1 MENNLLNFKFR
12 SRQIFARNVQCH
24 NHSLPFSLDSTG
36 SGQRAHIYG
45 LAGED
50 SGINASGAGVPFN
63 ILNICFKSC
72 ERGGLARIKDSI

>member
-1 MENNLLNFKFR
+1 MSQSFT
-12 SRQIFARNVQCH
+12 SIFIGVLAVA
-24 NHSLPFSLDSTG
+24 

-72 ERGGLARIKDSI
+72 ERGGPARIKDSI

>member
-24 NHSLPFSLDSTG
+24 NHSLPFSLTTTG
-36 SGQRAHIYG
+36 TGQVASGQRAHIYG

-63 ILNICFKSC
+63 LLF
-72 ERGGLARIKDSI
+72 